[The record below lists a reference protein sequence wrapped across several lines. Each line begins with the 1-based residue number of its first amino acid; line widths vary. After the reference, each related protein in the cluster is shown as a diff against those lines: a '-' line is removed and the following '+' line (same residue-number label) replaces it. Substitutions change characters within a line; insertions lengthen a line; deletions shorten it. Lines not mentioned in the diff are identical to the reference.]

1 MKIAVIIFLSC
12 LFATSLFGAGQDIA
26 LPKMEAKIGMD
37 VLQAMESR
45 AASRSFSGKEVPL
58 KAISTILWAGYGII
72 LENGDKTVHGHDALS
87 GATSQRDVRT
97 GRHAHGKSG
106 QLVSGSGTRRYWSDY
121 FGLYVCSAGRQAVI
135 LIMSMNEIS
144 HYCKHF

>member
-45 AASRSFSGKEVPL
+45 LRQE
-58 KAISTILWAGYGII
+58 
-72 LENGDKTVHGHDALS
+72 AL
-87 GATSQRDVRT
+87 AERKY
-97 GRHAHGKSG
+97 H
-106 QLVSGSGTRRYWSDY
+106 
-121 FGLYVCSAGRQAVI
+121 
-135 LIMSMNEIS
+135 
-144 HYCKHF
+144 